1 MTNKVIPSLL
11 TLPVE
16 LIYRILDQLDVLNIL
31 LSMRNVCTRINTIVD
46 DYHRDKVEDLT
57 NVIVFIFIIKCSQ
70 LLRSKLSANISSL
83 KAYAI

>member
-57 NVIVFIFIIKCSQ
+57 NVIVFIFIIQCSH
-70 LLRSKLSANISSL
+70 LLRCKLSANISSL

>member
-57 NVIVFIFIIKCSQ
+57 NVIVFIFIIK
-70 LLRSKLSANISSL
+70 
-83 KAYAI
+83 